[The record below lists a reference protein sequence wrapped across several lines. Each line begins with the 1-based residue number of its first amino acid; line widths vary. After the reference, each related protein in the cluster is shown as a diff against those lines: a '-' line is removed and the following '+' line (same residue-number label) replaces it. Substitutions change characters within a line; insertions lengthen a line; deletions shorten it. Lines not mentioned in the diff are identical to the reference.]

1 MATPKSSFLR
11 LYLSFSVESMQ
22 PACKRHSHVRNA
34 ASSRDLYH
42 MLGLVLYR
50 SRYSAK
56 CGFLRLRVRA
66 MADMDLGLK
75 SCQTRLSS

>member
-1 MATPKSSFLR
+1 MRSWCDDTSNDVRSMFVACCEVPPKMATPKSSFLR

-22 PACKRHSHVRNA
+22 PACKRHAHVRHA

-50 SRYSAK
+50 SRYSA
-56 CGFLRLRVRA
+56 
-66 MADMDLGLK
+66 
-75 SCQTRLSS
+75 